1 MVKGMNHQHTSAALT
16 LSCVSAMSSFA
27 FYAVRY
33 FGVLRFYF
41 YYFYRRIASP
51 SERKLAC

>member
-1 MVKGMNHQHTSAALT
+1 MNRKQHQHTSAALT

-41 YYFYRRIASP
+41 DYFYRRIASP